1 MESTSSLEL
10 FVAGRLIPL
19 YKRPRLRPVGVG
31 EALQEMASKAVI
43 MLWKDNVMHAAGTLQ
58 LSADEDIEVEAV
70 VQAIHDVFPKE
81 MVESVFFLIDAEN
94 TVFSL
99 NEKVMKQ

>member
-1 MESTSSLEL
+1 M
-10 FVAGRLIPL
+10 
-19 YKRPRLRPVGVG
+19 Y
-31 EALQEMASKAVI
+31 
-43 MLWKDNVMHAAGTLQ
+43 AAGTLL